1 MSHEKNMIAILH
13 YSIQAIDGVLKKDR
27 EEVRKISEKK
37 QQMTGNAKFSNKTAK
52 DQQKMDLLYSEIGR
66 LEKARKVASQLL
78 ANSQHN
84 ESFYKTIITSSQW
97 NDWVKLQEY
106 EIEFDVH
113 ESIECGVI
121 SNNHWQAFLE
131 FIKTT

>member
-1 MSHEKNMIAILH
+1 MYLWGKN
-13 YSIQAIDGVLKKDR
+13 GVRR
-27 EEVRKISEKK
+27 ETTELNFGFK
-37 QQMTGNAKFSNKTAK
+37 QQK
-52 DQQKMDLLYSEIGR
+52 
-66 LEKARKVASQLL
+66 EKARKVASQLL